1 MKPEIIAD
9 YECWTGEGPLWHPEE
24 EVVYW
29 LDIPNGRLYQYDP
42 TTTAH
47 DLCYEYDGEIGGFTI
62 QENGDLLLFKDYG
75 RIRPWNK
82 DEGVKQPVTER
93 LPGEGDSRFNDVIA
107 DPRGRVFCGSM
118 PFDDPGDGGGSL
130 YRIETDGSVHRLED
144 DLALPNGMGFT
155 PDRQH
160 LYFTETGVD
169 KIYRFRYNQATGE
182 LTDREVFIDI
192 SEEKGFPD
200 GMTVDRQGYVWSARW
215 NGGCLVRY
223 TPSGE
228 EDQRVQFPAKK
239 ISSMTFGG
247 TSYEDA
253 YVTSALGP
261 GEGEPGTK
269 ETEGE
274 GAGALFRFQPS
285 VGGIPE
291 FRSRIGLE

>member
-1 MKPEIIAD
+1 MTPDIIAD
-9 YECWTGEGPLWHPEE
+9 YECWTGEGPLWHPDEQ
-24 EVVYW
+24 VVYW

-42 TTTAH
+42 KTAAH

-75 RIRPWNK
+75 TIRPWNA
-82 DEGVKQPVTER
+82 DDGLKQPVTER
-93 LPGEGDSRFNDVIA
+93 LPDENNSRFNDVIA

-118 PFDDPGDGGGSL
+118 PFDEPAKGAGNL
-130 YRIETDGSVHRLED
+130 YRIDTDGSVHRLFE

-155 PDRQH
+155 PDRRQ

-182 LTDREVFIDI
+182 LADREIFIDV
-192 SEEKGFPD
+192 SDEVGFPD
-200 GMTVDRQGYVWSARW
+200 GMTVDREGYVWSARW

-223 TPSGE
+223 SPSGE
-228 EDQRVQFPAKK
+228 EDQRIQFPAKK
-239 ISSMTFGG
+239 ISSITFGG
-247 TSYEDA
+247 PTYADA

-261 GEGEPGTK
+261 GEGEPGSK

-274 GAGALFRFQPS
+274 GAGALFRFHPS
-285 VGGIPE
+285 VGGLPE
-291 FRSRIGLE
+291 FRSRISL